1 MTGRAGRIARWG
13 LAGTALAAALAAG
26 LYALYL
32 GYEPGA
38 TRYPVRGIDVSH
50 HQGPVDWAAV
60 AAGPVD
66 FVYLKATEGGDFR
79 DPLFASHWDETTRV
93 GLPRGAYHFFTLCR
107 PGAEQAE
114 NFIATVPADP
124 TALPPAVD
132 LEFVGNCA
140 ARPAKDALA
149 AELAEFLDRVEA
161 HYNRPAV
168 LYTTRGFY
176 RAYLDE
182 TPLDRPYWL
191 RSLWLAPRYG
201 PGDWAFWQ
209 FHDRGDRPG
218 ISGPVDL
225 NVFAGSAD
233 DFAAFRETRSP

>member
-1 MTGRAGRIARWG
+1 MV
-13 LAGTALAAALAAG
+13 AAG

-32 GYEPGA
+32 GYEPDA
-38 TRYPVRGIDVSH
+38 ARYPVRGIDVSH

-79 DPLFASHWDETTRV
+79 DSAFADHWVDTARA

-107 PGAEQAE
+107 PGAEQAA

-124 TALPPAVD
+124 ASLPPAVD

-140 ARPAKDALA
+140 ARPAKETFA
-149 AELAEFLDRVEA
+149 AELAVFLDRVEA
-161 HYNRPAV
+161 HYGRPAV
-168 LYTTRGFY
+168 LYTTRGFH
-176 RAYLDE
+176 RAYLDGLA
-182 TPLDRPYWL
+182 LDRPFWL
-191 RSLWLAPRYG
+191 RSLMVAPRYG
-201 PGDWAFWQ
+201 PEDWTVWQ

-218 ISGPVDL
+218 VSGPVDL

-233 DFAAFRETRSP
+233 DFAAFRETRLP